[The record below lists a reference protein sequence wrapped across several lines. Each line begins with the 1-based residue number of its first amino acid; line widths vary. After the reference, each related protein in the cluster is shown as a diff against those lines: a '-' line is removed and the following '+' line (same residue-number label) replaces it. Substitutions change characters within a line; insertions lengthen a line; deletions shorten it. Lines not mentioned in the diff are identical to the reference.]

1 MHLKEQLNQD
11 LKTAMKAGDVQ
22 RREALRLL
30 LAALKQVEVDQQK
43 ELSSED
49 AQAVLIKEAKKRRE
63 SIEEMTR
70 AGRDEL
76 ARQEQFELDLIEAYL
91 PKQLSRADVEILA
104 REAIAE
110 VGATSAK
117 DTGAVMKALMPRVK
131 GQADGKLVNE
141 VVRDLLK

>member
-1 MHLKEQLNQD
+1 
-11 LKTAMKAGDVQ
+11 MKSSGGK
-22 RREALRLL
+22 RCGFSWLRLS
-30 LAALKQVEVDQQK
+30 KWKWISQK
-43 ELSSED
+43 ELSPD
-49 AQAVLIKEAKKRRE
+49 DVQAILIKEAKKRRK

-76 ARQEQFELDLIEAYL
+76 ARQEQFELDMIEGYL
-91 PKQLSRADVEILA
+91 PKQISREDVEAMA

>member
-1 MHLKEQLNQD
+1 LHLKEQLNQD